1 MIPPWQGGIFLEDQA
16 ALEISPNPKGFSSV
30 PSINHRFMRRN
41 TMSLITPGQRLF
53 FAVICV
59 AALLV
64 AALGLFNPTYLATIF
79 TWLVLPPLHA
89 RFVGAIY
96 AFGAVF
102 MAGCLAARYQ
112 AEVRWG
118 VQLIGIWTGM
128 LFIISLL
135 NLSAFD
141 LTLLPVQIWFAS
153 YIIYPIIALWM
164 TIQQSHLMK
173 AGDLPALPIAGWA
186 RAFLFLQGILFSL
199 VAILLFFAPAY
210 MATLWPWKVTPVLA
224 QMYAGPL
231 LSYGLGSLLFS
242 RQEKW
247 LGVRAILPGMLVFT
261 VTTVVVSFIH
271 IGLFSFNEL
280 PDLLWFGWFLF
291 ASLLLAVL
299 TFRALQAGE

>member
-1 MIPPWQGGIFLEDQA
+1 MTP
-16 ALEISPNPKGFSSV
+16 
-30 PSINHRFMRRN
+30 
-41 TMSLITPGQRLF
+41 ITPGQKIF
-53 FAVICV
+53 FAVICA

-64 AALGLFNPTYLATIF
+64 AILGLFNPAYLASIF
-79 TWLVLPPLHA
+79 TWLELPPLHA

-112 AEVRWG
+112 AEVRWA

-141 LTLLPVQIWFAS
+141 FNLLPVQIWFAS

-164 TIQQSHLMK
+164 TLSLSPRRD
-173 AGDLPALPIAGWA
+173 AGDLPGLELASWA
-186 RAFLFLQGILFSL
+186 RGFLLAQGILFSL
-199 VAILLFFAPAY
+199 LAVSLFFAPAFLS
-210 MATLWPWKVTPVLA
+210 TLWPWKVTPVLA

-231 LSYGLGSLLFS
+231 LSYGLGSLLLA
-242 RQEKW
+242 RQKKW

-261 VTTVVVSFIH
+261 VTTVIISFVH
-271 IGLFSFNEL
+271 IGLFSFNEAA
-280 PDLLWFGWFLF
+280 DLLWFGWFIL
-291 ASLLLAVL
+291 ASLALALL
-299 TFRALQAGE
+299 TFRALQASE